1 MSCYSLFTRQPTTN
15 YNINFHF
22 VLLKHLH
29 ATRKR
34 LYSLYADKKRK
45 DSSGSPTTVEI
56 TYENKDKF
64 LDETI
69 DDSIKLKVRVSRL
82 PTTNSFTYVG
92 HSVDVLTGG
101 AYTPA
106 IIRKFTVPNMTKQA
120 YETLGKEEQYRD
132 KWFLAYR

>member
-1 MSCYSLFTRQPTTN
+1 MK
-15 YNINFHF
+15 I
-22 VLLKHLH
+22 
-29 ATRKR
+29 
-34 LYSLYADKKRK
+34 DKIVV

-56 TYENKDKF
+56 TYEKDDKF
-64 LDETI
+64 LGETI

-120 YETLGKEEQYRD
+120 YETLGKVVLFQVCRAACARAARRGVAQERRD
-132 KWFLAYR
+132 AVNPRKH